1 MTGMQASLRSGLGV
15 VAFGVFV
22 GLMGACAKGDA
33 LDGLDGDG
41 EGGSG
46 GSGRTNGSGPTTKA
60 TTGGLS
66 GPSSSQSTSGPSSN
80 TTGSS
85 VTNGSSTTGP
95 TTTSNNVA
103 SSSSG
108 GPVDCDPQN
117 PGPGC
122 GAAQHCVPQTS
133 GDPLCEVAGAGTDYQ
148 LCPNGRSECAP
159 IYECVF
165 DGLDA
170 CCMRWCQVAANDC
183 GGAETCTGFNT
194 PAYINGVEYGVCWD
208 GYPCV
213 I

>member
-66 GPSSSQSTSGPSSN
+66 GPSST
-80 TTGSS
+80 TTGTS

-95 TTTSNNVA
+95 TTTNTVA

-108 GPVDCDPQN
+108 GPVDCDPEN

-122 GAAQHCVPQTS
+122 GAAQHCVPQAS
-133 GDPLCEVAGAGTDYQ
+133 GDPLCEVAGAGTAYQ

-165 DGLDA
+165 DGFDA

-183 GGAETCTGFNT
+183 GGAETCTGFNP
-194 PAYINGVEYGVCWD
+194 PAYIGGVEYGVCWD
-208 GYPCV
+208 SYPCV